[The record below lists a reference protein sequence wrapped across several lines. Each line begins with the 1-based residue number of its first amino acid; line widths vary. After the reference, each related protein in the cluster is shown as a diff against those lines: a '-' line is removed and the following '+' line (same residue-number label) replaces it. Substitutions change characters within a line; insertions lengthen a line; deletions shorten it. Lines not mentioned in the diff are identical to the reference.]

1 MTRFEQGLKQA
12 MARRDPPAGFASRVL
27 ARAAQE
33 ERRRA
38 ATRWI
43 SGFKRAAAWRLA
55 GALAGISLAVSAG
68 WMYRQHEHAL
78 RGEAAKQQLLLAV
91 RIAGS
96 KLQHAHRQILQVEE
110 LEQ

>member
-1 MTRFEQGLKQA
+1 MTRFEQELKQA
-12 MARRDPPAGFASRVL
+12 LARLDPPAGFGSRVL

-33 ERRRA
+33 ERRA

-55 GALAGISLAVSAG
+55 GAFAGISLAVSAG
-68 WMYRQHEHAL
+68 WVYRQHEHAR